1 MAASRLTIVV
11 QPQAMVPRS
20 CTFRFQR
27 GCVLILTTM
36 VSHAE
41 SEVGD
46 VCGGIMEKGF
56 RLLHARLAEAENRP
70 RWRVEDMP
78 TQSTAVEISFQSA
91 TSEAARS
98 TNDSHLSVLLGR
110 NGEGKSRIL
119 SGIATTF
126 QLLQDYGRSGSSRG
140 VPLSRLEYLAEGSH
154 HLVTCEGSKV
164 LLSIDGAEAP
174 LYEAILPK
182 RVIGLS
188 MTPFDKFPIGGAR
201 HRRGLSDPEFPDI
214 YSYLGMRERMGQVS
228 TAALLTRALE
238 GMVSRIALDD
248 RGRLTR
254 VFEMLG
260 FLPALDVVY
269 RLHERSVLDGLAG
282 EVSLDEVLEARR
294 RDSIYSARLR
304 HLLERDEVVLGES
317 RKAARYALDES
328 NRGFVH
334 LRFDLERPDLSALR
348 SYERLQ
354 LLRRLGLVRLYAVEV
369 GRKDGGM
376 IDLKEASSGELSIAI
391 TFMSLAAG
399 LEDNSLILIDEP
411 ETNLHPEW
419 QARYLDLL
427 LSTFGSYRNC
437 HYVLA
442 THSPL
447 ILSDAPPNATL
458 ASLSSA
464 SLKHGSEVSG
474 RPIDYLLVEAFDVAS
489 GDNYYV
495 REQLVKALRL
505 AADGGARGAEY
516 QDTVRALVRIRP
528 MIEDSPG
535 VVELIGDLEAIARKA
550 VVR

>member
-1 MAASRLTIVV
+1 MLRAKLGMSV
-11 QPQAMVPRS
+11 
-20 CTFRFQR
+20 
-27 GCVLILTTM
+27 G
-36 VSHAE
+36 E
-41 SEVGD
+41 S
-46 VCGGIMEKGF
+46 MEKGF
-56 RLLHARLAEAENRP
+56 RLLHARLTEVENRP
-70 RWRVEDMP
+70 RWRFEDTP
-78 TQSTAVEISFQSA
+78 RQSTAVEISFRSA
-91 TSEAARS
+91 ASEAAGS
-98 TNDSHLSVLLGR
+98 ANDSHLSVLLGR

-140 VPLSRLEYLAEGSH
+140 VPLSRLEYLADGRH
-154 HLVTCEGSKV
+154 HLVSCEGSKV
-164 LLSIDGAEAP
+164 LVSIDGAEAP
-174 LYEAILPK
+174 LYEAVLPK

-201 HRRGLSDPEFPDI
+201 HRRDQSDPELTDI

-269 RLHERSVLDGLAG
+269 RLHERSVLGGLAG
-282 EVSLDEVLEARR
+282 EVNLDEVLETRR
-294 RDSIYSARLR
+294 RDSIYSGRLR
-304 HLLERDEVVLGES
+304 QLLEMDEAMLGEL
-317 RKAARYALDES
+317 REAARYALDES
-328 NRGFVH
+328 KRGFVH
-334 LRFDLERPDLSALR
+334 LRFDLEHPDLSALR

-369 GRKDGGM
+369 DRKDGGM
-376 IDLKEASSGELSIAI
+376 IDLKEASSGELSVAI

-399 LEDNSLILIDEP
+399 LEDDSLILIDEP

-447 ILSDAPPNATL
+447 ILSDAPPSATL

-464 SLKHGSEVSG
+464 SLRHGSEVSG

-495 REQLVKALRL
+495 QEQLVKALRL
-505 AADGGARGAEY
+505 AADGEAGGTDY
-516 QDTVRALVRIRP
+516 QDTVRALARIRP
-528 MIEDSPG
+528 MITDSPG
-535 VVELIGDLEAIARKA
+535 VVELIRDLERIARKV

>member
-1 MAASRLTIVV
+1 MLD
-11 QPQAMVPRS
+11 
-20 CTFRFQR
+20 
-27 GCVLILTTM
+27 G
-36 VSHAE
+36 
-41 SEVGD
+41 
-46 VCGGIMEKGF
+46 
-56 RLLHARLAEAENRP
+56 
-70 RWRVEDMP
+70 
-78 TQSTAVEISFQSA
+78 
-91 TSEAARS
+91 TS
-98 TNDSHLSVLLGR
+98 DSHVSVLLGR

-126 QLLQDYGRSGSSRG
+126 QLLQDYVRSGATRG
-140 VPLSRLEYLAEGSH
+140 LPLSDLEYLADGRHHTIVCRGSE
-154 HLVTCEGSKV
+154 LQVT
-164 LLSIDGAEAP
+164 IDGTDAP
-174 LYEAILPK
+174 LHAVSLPK

-188 MTPFDKFPIGGAR
+188 MTPFDKFPIGAAR
-201 HRRGLSDPEFPDI
+201 RRHDPIDPAQSDI

-228 TAALLTRALE
+228 TSALLTRALE

-269 RLHERSVLDGLAG
+269 RVHERSMLISLAG
-282 EVSLDEVLEARR
+282 DVSLEELLEGRR
-294 RDSIYSARLR
+294 VNSIYNSRLR
-304 HLLERDEVVLGES
+304 QLLETDQVALDQVRG
-317 RKAARYALDES
+317 AARYALEES
-328 NRGFVH
+328 NKGFVH
-334 LRFDLERPDLSALR
+334 FRFDLGNPDSSSLY

-369 GRKDGGM
+369 SRMNGGM
-376 IDLKEASSGELSIAI
+376 IDLKEASSGELSVAI

-399 LEDNSLILIDEP
+399 LEDDSLILIDEP

-464 SLKHGSEVSG
+464 SLSQGSEVSG
-474 RPIDYLLVEAFDVAS
+474 RPVDYLLVEAFNVAS

-495 REQLVKALRL
+495 QEQLVKALRL
-505 AADGGARGAEY
+505 AADGEAGDEEY
-516 QDTVRALVRIRP
+516 QETVQKLAKIRP
-528 MIEDSPG
+528 MIGDSPG
-535 VVELIGDLEAIARKA
+535 VVDLIADLEKIAWKA
-550 VVR
+550 VRK